1 MKIALVGNPNS
12 GKTTLFNV
20 LTGSTAQVG
29 NWPGVTV
36 EKKVGLIKGHK
47 DIQVIDLPGIYSLSP
62 FTLEERI
69 TRDYLVHE
77 KPDLIVNIV
86 DSTNLDRNLYLT
98 TQLIETDIK
107 MIIALNMMDVIKKR
121 NVKIDKEKL
130 SEILKCQVVDISAAK
145 EQGIDN
151 LIKKIINTNENYK
164 KETVN
169 IYSNTINDVLTTI
182 SKTIQFVDND
192 LYYSVKVFEKDS
204 VILGSIEL
212 DDSDKNLILS
222 KIEEIEST
230 NNDDSSSIISSERY
244 RFIDDLIDKVIDKK
258 DSSSPFTEK
267 IDKIVTNRYLG
278 IPIFLLIMWLVYF
291 ISVQWLGDLT
301 IGYMEALFE
310 IIGKGASSLLTSI
323 NVMPWLHDLI
333 VDGIIGGVGSV
344 LVFIPQLALLFLLLT
359 FLEDCGY
366 MARIAFIMDKI
377 FKRLGMSGKS
387 FIPLIIGTGCSVPA
401 IMSTRTIENEKERRL
416 TIMLTPFIPCS
427 AKMPV
432 FTLFVAIFFAENSLI
447 APGLYLIGI
456 LIVVIS
462 GLILKRT
469 KLFKNDDS
477 TFLLELPDY
486 HVPTPKNL
494 FLHTFDKIK
503 SFIIKAGTII
513 FVASIVIWFMQSF
526 DWTFTRV
533 ETDQSILR
541 SIGEFIAPIFTPLG
555 WGNWESTVA
564 VISGFIAKETIVAT
578 FGIILGEE
586 ALTLALTGLFTPISA
601 FSFIM
606 FVLLASP
613 CFAAIGVTRREMG
626 SWKWTFIAIIYQTGL
641 AYIVSLLVYQ
651 IGVLFL

>member
-1 MKIALVGNPNS
+1 MLKCR
-12 GKTTLFNV
+12 
-20 LTGSTAQVG
+20 
-29 NWPGVTV
+29 
-36 EKKVGLIKGHK
+36 
-47 DIQVIDLPGIYSLSP
+47 YSL
-62 FTLEERI
+62 I
-69 TRDYLVHE
+69 
-77 KPDLIVNIV
+77 
-86 DSTNLDRNLYLT
+86 
-98 TQLIETDIK
+98 
-107 MIIALNMMDVIKKR
+107 
-121 NVKIDKEKL
+121 
-130 SEILKCQVVDISAAK
+130 
-145 EQGIDN
+145 
-151 LIKKIINTNENYK
+151 
-164 KETVN
+164 
-169 IYSNTINDVLTTI
+169 
-182 SKTIQFVDND
+182 
-192 LYYSVKVFEKDS
+192 
-204 VILGSIEL
+204 
-212 DDSDKNLILS
+212 
-222 KIEEIEST
+222 
-230 NNDDSSSIISSERY
+230 
-244 RFIDDLIDKVIDKK
+244 
-258 DSSSPFTEK
+258 
-267 IDKIVTNRYLG
+267 
-278 IPIFLLIMWLVYF
+278 
-291 ISVQWLGDLT
+291 
-301 IGYMEALFE
+301 
-310 IIGKGASSLLTSI
+310 
-323 NVMPWLHDLI
+323 
-333 VDGIIGGVGSV
+333 
-344 LVFIPQLALLFLLLT
+344 
-359 FLEDCGY
+359 
-366 MARIAFIMDKI
+366 
-377 FKRLGMSGKS
+377 
-387 FIPLIIGTGCSVPA
+387 CSY
-401 IMSTRTIENEKERRL
+401 
-416 TIMLTPFIPCS
+416 
-427 AKMPV
+427 
-432 FTLFVAIFFAENSLI
+432 FFAENSLI

-486 HVPTPKNL
+486 HLPTPKNL

>member
-107 MIIALNMMDVIKKR
+107 TIIALNMMDVIKKR

-164 KETVN
+164 KDTVN

-182 SKTIQFVDND
+182 SKTVQFVDND

-258 DSSSPFTEK
+258 DSHL
-267 IDKIVTNRYLG
+267 RL
-278 IPIFLLIMWLVYF
+278 
-291 ISVQWLGDLT
+291 Q
-301 IGYMEALFE
+301 
-310 IIGKGASSLLTSI
+310 
-323 NVMPWLHDLI
+323 
-333 VDGIIGGVGSV
+333 
-344 LVFIPQLALLFLLLT
+344 
-359 FLEDCGY
+359 
-366 MARIAFIMDKI
+366 
-377 FKRLGMSGKS
+377 KRL
-387 FIPLIIGTGCSVPA
+387 
-401 IMSTRTIENEKERRL
+401 
-416 TIMLTPFIPCS
+416 
-427 AKMPV
+427 
-432 FTLFVAIFFAENSLI
+432 
-447 APGLYLIGI
+447 
-456 LIVVIS
+456 
-462 GLILKRT
+462 T
-469 KLFKNDDS
+469 K
-477 TFLLELPDY
+477 
-486 HVPTPKNL
+486 
-494 FLHTFDKIK
+494 
-503 SFIIKAGTII
+503 
-513 FVASIVIWFMQSF
+513 
-526 DWTFTRV
+526 
-533 ETDQSILR
+533 
-541 SIGEFIAPIFTPLG
+541 
-555 WGNWESTVA
+555 
-564 VISGFIAKETIVAT
+564 
-578 FGIILGEE
+578 
-586 ALTLALTGLFTPISA
+586 
-601 FSFIM
+601 
-606 FVLLASP
+606 
-613 CFAAIGVTRREMG
+613 
-626 SWKWTFIAIIYQTGL
+626 
-641 AYIVSLLVYQ
+641 
-651 IGVLFL
+651 